1 LSQAFIETSNL
12 CRYYRR
18 GQHEVKAVDGVDIA
32 IEHGAFVSLVGAS
45 GSGKSTILNL
55 LAGLDRPTNGR
66 VRVGDSFLDEMSR
79 KQLSAYRAAQVG
91 MVFQSFN
98 LLPHRTALANV
109 ELALLFDSLPRS
121 QRRQAAQ
128 EALEQLGL
136 GERLD
141 HKPADLSGGEQQRVA
156 IARALVKKPTILFAD
171 EPTGN
176 LDHENSETIATLLK
190 ELHTAGMTV
199 VMVTHDH
206 DLANKLSTQQFHLSY
221 GKLLE
226 EDRK

>member
-156 IARALVKKPTILFAD
+156 VARALVKKPTILFAD

>member
-1 LSQAFIETSNL
+1 MSQAFIETSNL

>member
-1 LSQAFIETSNL
+1 MSQAFIETSNL

-156 IARALVKKPTILFAD
+156 VARALVKKPTILFAD